1 MRVFT
6 TSRYGA
12 ARLDRHP
19 RHGFVSLADLG
30 VRTYGGSMSRVIMLV
45 LGAVL
50 ALFVLFTFIIP
61 MVLGLLKIALIIGVV
76 ALFVFIAVTLVSRS
90 SSSQ

>member
-1 MRVFT
+1 
-6 TSRYGA
+6 
-12 ARLDRHP
+12 
-19 RHGFVSLADLG
+19 
-30 VRTYGGSMSRVIMLV
+30 MSRVIMLV